1 MKHYALTGGIGS
13 GKSTVL
19 KLFNELG
26 VPTFA
31 ADDSAKKAMEQD
43 ASIQQQI
50 IEIFGEASYIKG
62 KLNRSFIA
70 QKVFGNQEKLQQLNA
85 VVHPAARA
93 AYVNW
98 QQKQDAPYTIY
109 EFPLVFEL
117 GEQDRFDGVILVV
130 SSESLRIQRVKK
142 RDNISEDAIRKRIM
156 HQWTDE
162 QKQPLADMVIHND
175 IMDETVS
182 QVHRLH
188 LQLMHTGTL
197 S

>member
-19 KLFNELG
+19 KLFSELG

-31 ADDSAKKAMEQD
+31 ADDSAKKAMEED
-43 ASIQQQI
+43 ARIQQRI
-50 IEIFGEASYIKG
+50 VEIFGEASYIKG

-98 QQKQDAPYTIY
+98 QQQQDAPYTIY

-117 GEQDRFDGVILVV
+117 SEQDRFDGVILVV

-162 QKQPLADMVIHND
+162 QKQPLADMVIHNN

-182 QVHRLH
+182 QVHKLH
-188 LQLMHTGTL
+188 LQLMHT
-197 S
+197 

>member
-1 MKHYALTGGIGS
+1 MKHYVLTGGIGS

-26 VPTFA
+26 VPNFT

-43 ASIQQQI
+43 ASIQQRI
-50 IEIFGEASYIKG
+50 VEIFGEASYIKG
-62 KLNRSFIA
+62 KLNSSFIA

-93 AYVNW
+93 AYLNW
-98 QQKQDAPYTIY
+98 QQKQNAPYTIY
-109 EFPLVFEL
+109 EFPIVFEL

-142 RDNISEDAIRKRIM
+142 RDNISDDAIRKRMM

-162 QKQPLADMVIHND
+162 QKQPLADMVIYND

-182 QVHRLH
+182 QVNKLH
-188 LQLMHTGTL
+188 LRLMHT
-197 S
+197 

>member
-19 KLFNELG
+19 KLFSELG

-31 ADDSAKKAMEQD
+31 ADDSAKKAMEED
-43 ASIQQQI
+43 ARIQQRI
-50 IEIFGEASYIKG
+50 VEIFGEASYIKG

-98 QQKQDAPYTIY
+98 QQQQDAPYTIY

-117 GEQDRFDGVILVV
+117 SEQDRFDGVILVV
-130 SSESLRIQRVKK
+130 STSLWRHFL
-142 RDNISEDAIRKRIM
+142 NM
-156 HQWTDE
+156 
-162 QKQPLADMVIHND
+162 L
-175 IMDETVS
+175 
-182 QVHRLH
+182 
-188 LQLMHTGTL
+188 
-197 S
+197 

>member
-50 IEIFGEASYIKG
+50 VEIFGEASYIKG
-62 KLNRSFIA
+62 KLNSSFIA

-93 AYVNW
+93 AYLNW
-98 QQKQDAPYTIY
+98 QQKQNAPYTIY
-109 EFPLVFEL
+109 EFPIVFEL

-142 RDNISEDAIRKRIM
+142 RDNISDDAIRKRMM

-162 QKQPLADMVIHND
+162 QKQPLANMVIHND

-182 QVHRLH
+182 QVNKLH
-188 LQLMHTGTL
+188 LQLMHT
-197 S
+197 

>member
-26 VPTFA
+26 VPSFA

-50 IEIFGEASYIKG
+50 VEIFGEASYIKG

-162 QKQPLADMVIHND
+162 QKQPLADMVIQND
-175 IMDETVS
+175 IIDETVS
-182 QVHRLH
+182 QVHKLH
-188 LQLMHTGTL
+188 LQLMHT
-197 S
+197 

>member
-50 IEIFGEASYIKG
+50 VEIFGEASYIKG
-62 KLNRSFIA
+62 KLNSSFIA

-93 AYVNW
+93 AYLNW

-109 EFPLVFEL
+109 EFPIVFEL

-130 SSESLRIQRVKK
+130 SSESLRIQRLKK
-142 RDNISEDAIRKRIM
+142 RDNISDDAIRKRMM

-182 QVHRLH
+182 QVHKLH
-188 LQLMHTGTL
+188 LRLMHT
-197 S
+197 

>member
-50 IEIFGEASYIKG
+50 VEIFGEASYIKG

-117 GEQDRFDGVILVV
+117 SEQDRFDGVILVV

-175 IMDETVS
+175 IIDETVS
-182 QVHRLH
+182 QVHKLH
-188 LQLMHTGTL
+188 LQLMHT
-197 S
+197 

>member
-50 IEIFGEASYIKG
+50 VEIFGEASYIKG

-93 AYVNW
+93 AYLNW
-98 QQKQDAPYTIY
+98 QQKQNAPYTIY
-109 EFPLVFEL
+109 EFPIVFEL

-142 RDNISEDAIRKRIM
+142 RDNISDDAIRKRMM

-162 QKQPLADMVIHND
+162 QKQPLANMVIHND

-182 QVHRLH
+182 QVNKLH
-188 LQLMHTGTL
+188 LRLMHT
-197 S
+197 

>member
-50 IEIFGEASYIKG
+50 VEIFGEASYIKG
-62 KLNRSFIA
+62 KLNSSFIA

-93 AYVNW
+93 AYLNW
-98 QQKQDAPYTIY
+98 QQKQNAPYTIY
-109 EFPLVFEL
+109 EFPIVFEL

-142 RDNISEDAIRKRIM
+142 RDNISDDAIRKRMM

-162 QKQPLADMVIHND
+162 QKQPLANMVIHND

-182 QVHRLH
+182 QVNKLH
-188 LQLMHTGTL
+188 LRLMHT
-197 S
+197 